1 MNLMFLMTYSK
12 ELYKM
17 RIIFILKMTRQ
28 NNGIG
33 IFFREVDRS
42 VATNGQNS
50 AGHIPSMRINFF
62 CGLDTAERTM
72 TSRLDVDK

>member
-1 MNLMFLMTYSK
+1 MNLMFLTTYSK

-17 RIIFILKMTRQ
+17 RIIYILKMTRQ

-50 AGHIPSMRINFF
+50 AGHIPSIRIKFF
-62 CGLDTAERTM
+62 ED
-72 TSRLDVDK
+72 